1 MSRPPLDSIP
11 IDTNMTT
18 AKRSHL
24 DLTPVGKKKQ
34 DHKPLT
40 QPMKSSKCNGIEH
53 VPEDPKSEPPLS
65 DSSPNES
72 YSPYGINAEHLEA

>member
-1 MSRPPLDSIP
+1 M
-11 IDTNMTT
+11 TNSKT
-18 AKRSHL
+18 SHL
-24 DLTPVGKKKQ
+24 DPTPVGTKTTYP
-34 DHKPLT
+34 KPLT
-40 QPMKSSKCNGIEH
+40 RPTESSKRNGIEH